1 MLNSQPQQQQ
11 TPQVETKQQQRR
23 PNEQGS
29 FDIQA
34 HVKIFDPQ
42 TKEVYLEGRA

>member
-1 MLNSQPQQQQ
+1 MLNPKPTPSQNIKPDPKVQA
-11 TPQVETKQQQRR
+11 RR

-42 TKEVYLEGRA
+42 TKQVFVEGRA